1 MDSCKDLVEKLTEVP
16 KKCHQHYTEHSF
28 HLVAD
33 NVMSLLHSTNNFF
46 EKAKPWEL
54 KDGHIETTRKL
65 ETIISLAME
74 ALRVSGIILSPII
87 PDFSNKLLNRLSIPH
102 DQRVWKDTKIYF
114 GKVPHKLTDLESNI
128 LFRRMI
134 LESDKQEKPPSKNKK
149 AGSAIK

>member
-1 MDSCKDLVEKLTEVP
+1 
-16 KKCHQHYTEHSF
+16 
-28 HLVAD
+28 
-33 NVMSLLHSTNNFF
+33 MSLLHSTNNFF

-54 KDGHIETTRKL
+54 KDGHIETARKL